1 MIIIVIIIIIIIRC
15 SIHLLCG
22 QNLVRHLQVLDG
34 LLLLLELRLL
44 GVVIPGFDLVVFRS
58 CSTMSCLFVA
68 EKLIVY
74 QYF

>member
-1 MIIIVIIIIIIIRC
+1 MIIIVIITRC
-15 SIHLLCG
+15 SIHLLGG